1 VETGG
6 KRLGLLPA
14 PVIEVD
20 PRRPA
25 DEGRPGEGGQAMANE
40 QDGGHGARSYRG
52 VALPAPR
59 GSAV

>member
-1 VETGG
+1 
-6 KRLGLLPA
+6 
-14 PVIEVD
+14 VD

-25 DEGRPGEGGQAMANE
+25 DEDRPGKGGKAMANE

-52 VALPAPR
+52 VARPAPR